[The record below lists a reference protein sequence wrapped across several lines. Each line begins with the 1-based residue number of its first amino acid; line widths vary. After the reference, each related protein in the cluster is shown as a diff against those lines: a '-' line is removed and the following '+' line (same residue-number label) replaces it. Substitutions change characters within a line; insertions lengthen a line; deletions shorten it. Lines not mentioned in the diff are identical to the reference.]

1 MSHPDVESLQL
12 LVHVADQG
20 SLSAAAAELGISQ
33 PAASK
38 RMSRL
43 ERRLG
48 LRLLDRTRR
57 GSALTP
63 DGALVTAWARRVLDD
78 LAALTDGAAALRRAR
93 TAQLSVAASLT
104 VAEYLLPAWIGE
116 LRRGHPELHV
126 GLQVTNSARVCEL
139 ARHGEIDIGF
149 IESPGRP
156 AGLRSRAVAGDRLVL
171 VAPPGHRWTRRRRPV
186 DPAEVAATPLISREA
201 GSGTREA
208 AAQALAAHGLRPV
221 PPLLELGSST
231 AVRNAVVAGAGP
243 ALISELVVTADLAAG
258 TLAEIPIAGLTLERS
273 LCAVWRTGTTP
284 TGPAAALL
292 TQARRR
298 LTKTP
303 RSPSPA
309 HTSQPAP
316 APTRDATRA

>member
-1 MSHPDVESLQL
+1 MAQPPDLESLQL

-20 SLSAAAAELGISQ
+20 SLTAAAAELGISQ
-33 PAASK
+33 PSASK
-38 RMSRL
+38 RLSRL

-57 GSALTP
+57 GSALTA
-63 DGALVTAWARRVLDD
+63 DGVLVTGWARRVLDD
-78 LAALTDGAAALRRAR
+78 LTALSDGAAALHRAR

-116 LRRGHPELHV
+116 LRRADPDLHI

-139 ARHGEIDIGF
+139 ARHGEVDLGF

-156 AGLRSRAVAGDRLVL
+156 SGLRSRAVAGDRLVL

-186 DPAEVAATPLISREA
+186 EPSEVADTPLISREA
-201 GSGTREA
+201 GSGTRQA
-208 AAQALAAHGLRPV
+208 AAQALAAHGLEPV

-258 TLAEIPIAGLTLERS
+258 TLAEIEIAGMTVERS
-273 LCAVWRTGTTP
+273 LRAVWRTGSDP

-292 TQARRR
+292 AQARR
-298 LTKTP
+298 
-303 RSPSPA
+303 
-309 HTSQPAP
+309 
-316 APTRDATRA
+316 PTGKA